1 MHEFEGKVLYAFKVL
16 NVTQVISYA
25 KVQYHFLSQGVLLVK
40 DKKSHP
46 YKTHFCVLA

>member
-40 DKKSHP
+40 DKEEES
-46 YKTHFCVLA
+46 TL